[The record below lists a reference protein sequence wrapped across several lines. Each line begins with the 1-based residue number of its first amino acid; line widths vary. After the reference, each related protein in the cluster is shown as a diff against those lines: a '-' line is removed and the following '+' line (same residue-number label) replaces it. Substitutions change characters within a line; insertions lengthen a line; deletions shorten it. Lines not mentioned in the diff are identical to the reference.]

1 MVDNAGSVH
10 VSAEEEVEE
19 RRWSIVLWADGSSKF
34 DLAVCVVVGVSFIAA
49 GYWQHV
55 WMYIDGV

>member
-1 MVDNAGSVH
+1 MAIVF

-19 RRWSIVLWADGSSKF
+19 SEEVVNYLWADGSSKF
-34 DLAVCVVVGVSFIAA
+34 DLTCVVVGVSFIAA

-55 WMYIDGV
+55 WMYTDGI